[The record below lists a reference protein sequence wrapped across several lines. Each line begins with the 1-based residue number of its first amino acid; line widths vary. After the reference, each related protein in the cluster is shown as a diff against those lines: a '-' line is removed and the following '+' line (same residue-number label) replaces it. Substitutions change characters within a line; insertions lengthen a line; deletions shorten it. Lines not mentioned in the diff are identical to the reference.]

1 MNKMTK
7 KQNKSKF
14 IKECF
19 ELQNG
24 EGDMVERL
32 EQELQELKIN
42 LEIQEG
48 MLSLG
53 GNVGVIYCGNVEQV
67 LTKHSQDKTLNRQIM
82 NTQSS
87 LTYSKRKRKFYIY
100 AHNLDLPNAIRM
112 NQKIIDY
119 EYKILEML
127 EDGIERGETAKATMM
142 KTPKDGTDYTNH
154 KGDDAYLTTC
164 NHFKNAQ
171 EARTMCMKV
180 MSIYC

>member
-1 MNKMTK
+1 MNRQTK
-7 KQNKSKF
+7 KQQKLKF
-14 IKECF
+14 IKECY
-19 ELQNG
+19 ELQKH
-24 EGDMVERL
+24 EGYMIERL

-53 GNVGVIYCGNVEQV
+53 NVGVIYCGNVGQV
-67 LTKHSQDKTLNRQIM
+67 LTKHSQDKTLNKQMM
-82 NTQSS
+82 NTQTS

-112 NQKIIDY
+112 NQKIIDF

-127 EDGIERGETAKATMM
+127 EEGVERGETIKSTMM
-142 KTPKDGTDYTNH
+142 KSPLEGTDYTNH

-171 EARTMCMKV
+171 ECRTMCMKV
-180 MSIYC
+180 LSIHC